1 MRLAYVR
8 DPDTVEYVKIE
19 MTADVELDAQ
29 PVSIAAHPYDSTE
42 DPTWHAAT
50 WLGTV
55 GKIRSAGVLFGP
67 GAVAE
72 LDEGDYLAM
81 IKVTDSP
88 EIPVK
93 TGYVFRV
100 LR

>member
-8 DPDTVEYVKIE
+8 DPDTVEYVKVE

-29 PVSIAAHPYDSTE
+29 PVSIAAHPYDSIE

-50 WLGTV
+50 WLGAV
-55 GKIRSAGVLFGP
+55 GTTRSAGAMFGP
-67 GAVAE
+67 AE
-72 LDEGDYLAM
+72 ELAEGDYRAM
-81 IKVTDSP
+81 IKVTDDP
-88 EIPVK
+88 EIPLK
-93 TGYVFRV
+93 TGYIFRV